1 MTVKARRNRRRRQCR
16 LGIAVLILIT
26 LMMICGAAIH
36 RLSTV
41 LIPLITASSSGL
53 RLQAGASGPASS
65 EPPLSELAI
74 NIQAQSNTP
83 NPSDEN
89 MALMY
94 SPRLDIS
101 LNSTNAFLMD
111 FDTGEILL
119 YQNGTTRMY
128 PASLVKMMTAL
139 VAIEN
144 ISDLNEI
151 VTLNEAIFTQIYA
164 ANATTAGFLPGDS
177 VRAIDL
183 LFGLLL
189 PSGAECAMGLAEHI
203 AGSEGAFVDLMNI
216 RAGAIGMGNT
226 HFTNTT
232 GLHEANQ
239 YSTVRDMAVLL
250 RYALENEIFYHIIT
264 SARHSTAGTPLQPGG
279 ITFHST
285 LFSRMDSY
293 ESRGSVIL
301 GGRTGFT
308 SQAGQNL
315 ASFARVDGV
324 KYILVTAGAQANG
337 NHLTQA
343 LHIDDAFM
351 VYGANLH

>member
-1 MTVKARRNRRRRQCR
+1 
-16 LGIAVLILIT
+16 
-26 LMMICGAAIH
+26 
-36 RLSTV
+36 
-41 LIPLITASSSGL
+41 
-53 RLQAGASGPASS
+53 
-65 EPPLSELAI
+65 
-74 NIQAQSNTP
+74 
-83 NPSDEN
+83 
-89 MALMY
+89 
-94 SPRLDIS
+94 
-101 LNSTNAFLMD
+101 MD